1 MATRSKPIVLY
12 DEKKKELINPD
23 SLELFTIFKKAK
35 VNAGKSDSTIYN
47 YESDLMQWMIWILD
61 NQNNI
66 SIRDITEDDI
76 EEFIYFCKK
85 NGNNT
90 ARIKRRLS
98 SISSMYKTL
107 RMKKIIKENPVDF
120 IERPNK
126 EIKVVRQTYLTQ
138 KQVDIMK
145 KKLNEYVESTTTI
158 KAKNNAMTVRLYALF
173 SLSTMARVN
182 AVRNIVWRNIDF
194 DACIVSDV
202 LEKEGKIVDLSFNE
216 NIRDLLKE
224 LKKYRKENGIEDG
237 GYVFVGTKING
248 AWMPITSSTAGEWCK
263 KIGEM
268 IDEPTL
274 HPHDFRH
281 SGATLLKNA
290 GMSLEDVSSLLNHAG
305 TDVTNKYYIKKDTT
319 KIQSAKDRF
328 EI

>member
-158 KAKNNAMTVRLYALF
+158 KAKNNAMTVRLYA
-173 SLSTMARVN
+173 SR
-182 AVRNIVWRNIDF
+182 
-194 DACIVSDV
+194 C
-202 LEKEGKIVDLSFNE
+202 
-216 NIRDLLKE
+216 LLW
-224 LKKYRKENGIEDG
+224 L
-237 GYVFVGTKING
+237 
-248 AWMPITSSTAGEWCK
+248 A
-263 KIGEM
+263 
-268 IDEPTL
+268 
-274 HPHDFRH
+274 
-281 SGATLLKNA
+281 
-290 GMSLEDVSSLLNHAG
+290 
-305 TDVTNKYYIKKDTT
+305 
-319 KIQSAKDRF
+319 
-328 EI
+328 

>member
-107 RMKKIIKENPVDF
+107 RMKK
-120 IERPNK
+120 
-126 EIKVVRQTYLTQ
+126 
-138 KQVDIMK
+138 
-145 KKLNEYVESTTTI
+145 S
-158 KAKNNAMTVRLYALF
+158 
-173 SLSTMARVN
+173 
-182 AVRNIVWRNIDF
+182 
-194 DACIVSDV
+194 
-202 LEKEGKIVDLSFNE
+202 
-216 NIRDLLKE
+216 
-224 LKKYRKENGIEDG
+224 
-237 GYVFVGTKING
+237 
-248 AWMPITSSTAGEWCK
+248 
-263 KIGEM
+263 
-268 IDEPTL
+268 
-274 HPHDFRH
+274 
-281 SGATLLKNA
+281 
-290 GMSLEDVSSLLNHAG
+290 
-305 TDVTNKYYIKKDTT
+305 
-319 KIQSAKDRF
+319 
-328 EI
+328 